1 VLKISFAVF
10 SVKKYYSIAHNAVLI
25 LRLCTMCNDDFNISN
40 VLSQH
45 G

>member
-10 SVKKYYSIAHNAVLI
+10 SVKKYYSIAYNAVLI

-40 VLSQH
+40 VLLQD